1 MGMIKELE
9 DDLRS
14 WVLQKIR
21 QGITVEQISLALA
34 EQKVEL
40 MQADQY
46 LNAIK
51 DSKERP

>member
-21 QGITVEQISLALA
+21 QGVTVERISLALA
-34 EQKVEL
+34 AQKVEL

-46 LNAIK
+46 LTAIK
-51 DSKERP
+51 DQERRP

>member
-1 MGMIKELE
+1 MAEVKRLE
-9 DDLRS
+9 DDLRG

-21 QGITVEQISLALA
+21 QGFTVEQISLALA